1 MAEYTVSLRDLVSG
15 AASRARHS
23 IEQLRSAIRSV
34 PEPRALA
41 PSMASAARQ
50 ASNAA
55 AAQRQVA
62 SAARTGSNATIAAAQ
77 SAARLATSEHRVAA
91 AARAAAAGERQ
102 LAGAAR
108 EAATAQR
115 SGSSAAEGLVAG
127 LTGGLAYG
135 AFHAITGAAWSMAR
149 GVTGAVGHVTAS
161 FAQATVSA
169 FDFRTRATM
178 AFQALRGNGE
188 LEFEKLKT
196 LASEMGTSLEGTFA
210 GIRALSAAGFG
221 ATQAEQMFKRL
232 QDMKGIG
239 LDQSTLDRLVLAMSQ
254 IKGAG
259 VLQGDELRQIQ
270 ETGINVGRIWE
281 SMAKST
287 GKTTAELKKMKEAG
301 QLSAD
306 VAIAGI
312 MDAMKSMAGGREAG
326 ELGKEMGRKTA
337 EGFGQRASLA
347 KSLFFDRLAA
357 ESTGGISDLLGTLST
372 AADDAMSWMK
382 SDDASAFFTEI
393 GGGIKSMASDLGA
406 AFKSDTA
413 RAYLVE
419 VKELFLGAWRVG
431 EGLWSVTKAF
441 VQGWA
446 GHKVD
451 LDGTKNSLDSIAAFL
466 KSDEASAGMRRLGE
480 AASYVGEAVIFVATN
495 FKAAADGA
503 RVVVGAFNGLV
514 ETVRTL
520 AVSMYEGGA
529 SAARSLISG
538 FVGGIFG
545 GQGQVLAAASS
556 VGTMAL
562 AALSGALDAHS
573 PSRAT
578 EKLGGFTTIGLARG
592 MIAANDNSRRAAA
605 TVAGDVRTE
614 MAAGLG
620 VSAGVAASPTIVAGA
635 TTTTTASTR
644 SIGPITINIHGNAD
658 QRTIDNLEA
667 RLVDLLERVA

>member
-1 MAEYTVSLRDLVSG
+1 MAPALAATARA
-15 AASRARHS
+15 AAS
-23 IEQLRSAIRSV
+23 
-34 PEPRALA
+34 
-41 PSMASAARQ
+41 AS
-50 ASNAA
+50 

-62 SAARTGSNATIAAAQ
+62 SSARAGSNATIAAAQ
-77 SAARLATSEHRVAA
+77 SAARLATSEQRVAV
-91 AARAAAAGERQ
+91 AARAAATGTRQ

-108 EAATAQR
+108 EAANAQR
-115 SGSSAAEGLVAG
+115 SGSSAAEGIVAG
-127 LTGGLAYG
+127 LSGGLAYG
-135 AFHAITGAAWSMAR
+135 AFTAITGAAWSMAR

-161 FAQATVSA
+161 FVQATVSA

-188 LEFEKLKT
+188 LEFSKLKS
-196 LASEMGTSLEGTFA
+196 LATEMGTSLEGTFA

-221 ATQAEQMFKRL
+221 ASQAEQVFKRL

-239 LDQSTLDRLVLAMSQ
+239 LDQATLDRLVLAMSQ

-281 SMAKST
+281 SMATST

-301 QLSAD
+301 KLSAD

-312 MDAMKSMAGGREAG
+312 MDAMASMAGGREAG
-326 ELGKEMGRKTA
+326 ALGREMGRKTA
-337 EGFGQRASLA
+337 EGFGQRVSLL
-347 KSLFFDRLAA
+347 KSLFFDRLTA

-372 AADDAMSWMK
+372 AADDAMSWLK
-382 SDDASAFFTEI
+382 SDDARAFFTEI
-393 GGGIKSMASDLGA
+393 GGGIKSMAADLGA
-406 AFKSDTA
+406 AFQSDTA

-419 VKELFLGAWRVG
+419 VKELFLGAWHVG

-514 ETVRTL
+514 ETVRSL
-520 AVSMYEGGA
+520 ATSLYEGGA
-529 SAARSLISG
+529 AAAQSLIGG

-545 GQGQVLAAASS
+545 GQGQVLAAAAS
-556 VGTMAL
+556 VGQT
-562 AALSGALDAHS
+562 ALSAIGGALDAHS
-573 PSRAT
+573 PSRKT
-578 EKLGGFTTIGLARG
+578 FQLGGFATVGLAQG
-592 MIAANDNSRRAAA
+592 MIAANDNARRAAG
-605 TVAGDVRTE
+605 TVASDVRAE

-620 VSAGVAASPTIVAGA
+620 VRESAGGA
-635 TTTTTASTR
+635 PVGMVGGNTTTTTTSR
-644 SIGPITINIHGNAD
+644 SIGPITIHINGNAD
-658 QRTIDNLEA
+658 ERTIDDLEA

>member
-1 MAEYTVSLRDLVSG
+1 
-15 AASRARHS
+15 
-23 IEQLRSAIRSV
+23 
-34 PEPRALA
+34 
-41 PSMASAARQ
+41 
-50 ASNAA
+50 
-55 AAQRQVA
+55 
-62 SAARTGSNATIAAAQ
+62 
-77 SAARLATSEHRVAA
+77 
-91 AARAAAAGERQ
+91 
-102 LAGAAR
+102 
-108 EAATAQR
+108 
-115 SGSSAAEGLVAG
+115 
-127 LTGGLAYG
+127 
-135 AFHAITGAAWSMAR
+135 MAR
-149 GVTGAVGHVTAS
+149 GVTGAVGQVTAS

-188 LEFEKLKT
+188 LEFSKLKA
-196 LASEMGTSLEGTFA
+196 LATEMGTSLGGTFS

-221 ATQAEQMFKRL
+221 ASEAEQMFKRL

-239 LDQSTLDRLVLAMSQ
+239 LDQPTLDRLTLAMSQ

-270 ETGINVGRIWE
+270 ETGINVGKIWE

-301 QLSAD
+301 KLSAD

-312 MDAMKSMAGGREAG
+312 MDAMAGMAGGREAG
-326 ELGKEMGRKTA
+326 ELGREMGRKTA
-337 EGFGQRASLA
+337 EGFGQRVSLL
-347 KSLFFDRLAA
+347 KSLFFDRLAE
-357 ESTGGISDLLGTLST
+357 ESTGGISGLLGTLST
-372 AADDAMSWMK
+372 AADDALGWLK
-382 SDDASAFFTEI
+382 TADAGAFFTEI
-393 GGGIKSMASDLGA
+393 GGGIKSMAADLGTA
-406 AFKSDTA
+406 IKSDTA
-413 RAYLVE
+413 RAYLVD
-419 VKELFLGAWRVG
+419 VKELFLGAWHVG

-451 LDGTKNSLDSIAAFL
+451 LEGTKGSLEGIAEFL
-466 KSDEASAGMRRLGE
+466 KSEDAAVGMRRLGE
-480 AASYVGEAVIFVATN
+480 AASYVGEAVIFLGTN
-495 FKAAADGA
+495 FKVAADGA
-503 RVVVGAFNGLV
+503 RVMVMATNWLV
-514 ETVRTL
+514 ETVRSL
-520 AVSMYEGGA
+520 AASLYEGGA
-529 SAARSLISG
+529 NAARSLISG

-578 EKLGGFTTIGLARG
+578 ERLGGFTTIGLARG

-620 VSAGVAASPTIVAGA
+620 VSAGAGASSPVMMAGA
-635 TTTTTASTR
+635 TTTTANTR
-644 SIGPITINIHGNAD
+644 SIGNITINIQGNAD
-658 QRTIDNLEA
+658 QRTIDDLEA
-667 RLVDLLERVA
+667 RIIDLLERVA

>member
-1 MAEYTVSLRDLVSG
+1 M
-15 AASRARHS
+15 
-23 IEQLRSAIRSV
+23 
-34 PEPRALA
+34 
-41 PSMASAARQ
+41 
-50 ASNAA
+50 
-55 AAQRQVA
+55 
-62 SAARTGSNATIAAAQ
+62 
-77 SAARLATSEHRVAA
+77 
-91 AARAAAAGERQ
+91 
-102 LAGAAR
+102 
-108 EAATAQR
+108 
-115 SGSSAAEGLVAG
+115 AG
-127 LTGGLAYG
+127 LSGGLAYG
-135 AFHAITGAAWSMAR
+135 AFTAITGAAWSMAR

-161 FAQATVSA
+161 FVQATVAA

-196 LASEMGTSLEGTFA
+196 LASEMGASLEGTFS

-221 ATQAEQMFKRL
+221 ATEAEQMFKRL

-301 QLSAD
+301 KLSAD

-312 MDAMKSMAGGREAG
+312 MDAMASMAGGREAG
-326 ELGKEMGRKTA
+326 ALGREMGRKTA
-337 EGFGQRASLA
+337 EGFGQRVSLL

-372 AADDAMSWMK
+372 AADDAMSWLK

-393 GGGIKSMASDLGA
+393 GGGIKSMAADLGA

-413 RAYLVE
+413 REYLVE

-441 VQGWA
+441 VEGFA
-446 GHKVD
+446 GRRMD
-451 LDGTKNSLDSIAAFL
+451 LEGTKGSLEEVARFL
-466 KSDEASAGMRRLGE
+466 KSEAAGETMRRLGDATSF
-480 AASYVGEAVIFVATN
+480 AAETVLFLATN
-495 FKAAADGA
+495 FRAAAAGA
-503 RVVVGAFNGLV
+503 SGALEVTNRIVDTVG
-514 ETVRTL
+514 TL
-520 AVSMYEGGA
+520 ATSLYEGGA
-529 SAARSLISG
+529 AAARSLISG

-556 VGTMAL
+556 VGATAL
-562 AALSGALDAHS
+562 AAISGTLDAHS
-573 PSRAT
+573 PSRKT
-578 EKLGGFTTIGLARG
+578 FQLGGFATVGLAQG
-592 MIAANDNSRRAAA
+592 MVAANDNARRAAA

-614 MAAGLG
+614 MASGLG
-620 VSAGVAASPTIVAGA
+620 VGAGVAASPTIVAGA

-644 SIGPITINIHGNAD
+644 SIGPIHIHIHGNAD
-658 QRTIDNLEA
+658 RHTIDDLEA